1 MALGAGVADLATPA
15 DAVAALEKAAHNPS
29 MSRYGFGLGLPAFRD
44 AVSRW
49 MHRRFGLVFDP
60 MKEVVPLIGSKEG
73 IAHLAL
79 AYVGAGDVALI
90 PEPGYLAYLGG
101 SLLSEGEVHTVALR
115 PRTKFLLELDDVPGD
130 VLRRTRLVYLNYP
143 NNPTAAIA
151 PRDYLERTV
160 KRCREHDIL
169 LVYDNAYSE
178 LAFDGYVPPSIF
190 EIDGARDVAIE
201 FHSLSKTYNMTVW
214 RCGWAVGRP
223 DIVGTSA

>member
-1 MALGAGVADLATPA
+1 M
-15 DAVAALEKAAHNPS
+15 
-29 MSRYGFGLGLPAFRD
+29 
-44 AVSRW
+44 
-49 MHRRFGLVFDP
+49 
-60 MKEVVPLIGSKEG
+60 PLIGSKEG

-101 SLLSEGEVHTVALR
+101 SLLSEGEVHTIALR

-151 PRDYLERTV
+151 PREYLERTV

-169 LVYDNAYSE
+169 LVYDNAYSRARLRRLRAAE
-178 LAFDGYVPPSIF
+178 HLRDRRRARRRDRVPLAVEDVQHDGLALRLGRGQSGDRGHSREGEVVRGY
-190 EIDGARDVAIE
+190 GAVHGGAGSRRGRA
-201 FHSLSKTYNMTVW
+201 
-214 RCGWAVGRP
+214 RC
-223 DIVGTSA
+223 VGTHFSRGI